1 MGQPAALFACLD
13 ALMGDAVRLDQMASA
28 AKSKAV
34 AAHSIE
40 HEADCIHQVYARL
53 VSSN

>member
-13 ALMGDAVRLDQMASA
+13 ALVGDAVRLEQMASA

-40 HEADCIHQVYARL
+40 HEADCIHQVYSQIMR
-53 VSSN
+53 SN